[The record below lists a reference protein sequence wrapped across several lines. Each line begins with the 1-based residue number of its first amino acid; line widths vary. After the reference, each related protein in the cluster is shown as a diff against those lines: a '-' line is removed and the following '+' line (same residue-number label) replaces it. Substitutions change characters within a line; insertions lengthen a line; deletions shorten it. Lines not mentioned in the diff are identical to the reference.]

1 MTTVIGGQDPVQ
13 RPVGAAVRPS
23 LAGRTPMLGVD
34 AGARIYLANAAA
46 DALLSARTI
55 LCAQDGRLAAATP
68 PGTAV
73 LREAI
78 RRAAEGAVGG
88 QPLSLT
94 CEQGTVVPVLV
105 SPAPGAPAGDPP
117 GLAWVLALPPDY
129 RAGGPPIALLAAW
142 FGLTPAEAE
151 VALRAAR
158 GDGLRAIAAVL
169 GIQHSTARSHLNRV
183 FQKAGV
189 RRQAELSWLVAHL
202 PG

>member
-1 MTTVIGGQDPVQ
+1 
-13 RPVGAAVRPS
+13 
-23 LAGRTPMLGVD
+23 MLGVD
-34 AGARIYLANAAA
+34 AGARISLANAAA
-46 DALLSARTI
+46 DALLGARTI
-55 LCAQDGRLAAATP
+55 LRAQDGRLAAATP
-68 PGTAV
+68 AGTAV

-78 RRAAEGAVGG
+78 RRAAEGAVGA

-94 CEQGTVVPVLV
+94 SEQGTVVPVLV
-105 SPAPGAPAGDPP
+105 SAAPGAPTGDPQV
-117 GLAWVLALPPDY
+117 LAWVLAMPPDF
-129 RAGGPPIALLAAW
+129 RAGGPPIALLATW
-142 FGLTPAEAE
+142 FSLTPAEAE

-158 GDGLRAIAAVL
+158 GDGLRAIAAAL